1 MHQLVFYG
9 FLATFASTTVAAGY
23 QEILGIL
30 PPYDLL
36 SLPVV
41 LGTLGGVA
49 QVIGC
54 VGLLQMKVKGA
65 DQPAT
70 HVLRSLDV
78 AFLLLLLLANVT
90 GLVLLVARE
99 TPYMGVLLAIH
110 LGVLA
115 GLFVTFPYSKFV
127 HLVYRYA
134 ALVRNRQEERQE
146 AALAG

>member
-1 MHQLVFYG
+1 
-9 FLATFASTTVAAGY
+9 
-23 QEILGIL
+23 
-30 PPYDLL
+30 
-36 SLPVV
+36 
-41 LGTLGGVA
+41 
-49 QVIGC
+49 
-54 VGLLQMKVKGA
+54 MKVKGA

-78 AFLLLLLLANVT
+78 AFLMLLLLANVT